1 MIHKLSYKP
10 IMLMEYI
17 SGGITMSEQ
26 CLDALRCAPEDLR
39 QAMSIHTRKITDSCR
54 DKDCIE
60 DLRVWLTAPSQQIL
74 ESAAGA
80 RVRSARLLYT
90 YIDVEPVAFD
100 RNHYC
105 IDVTFYY
112 QILADAMTGSTIPAT
127 LCGLAVFSKRAVLC
141 GEDSHAHIFTSDTC
155 IGGSD
160 GMPIRSANRPTA
172 VVEVLDPMVLSSRVA
187 DACEQKECSVC
198 QVPGSVRR
206 LFDDDLVLSPTQR
219 RLYVTLGQFS
229 IIRLERDA
237 QLIVPV
243 LDYAL
248 PTKECC
254 DNPGASA
261 EDPCE
266 MFSRIPF
273 PTRQFTPTGCDKH
286 DEHCD

>member
-1 MIHKLSYKP
+1 
-10 IMLMEYI
+10 
-17 SGGITMSEQ
+17 MSEQ
-26 CLDALRCAPEDLR
+26 CKDTLRCNPQDLQ

-60 DLRVWLTAPSQQIL
+60 DLRVYLTRSSQAL
-74 ESAAGA
+74 LDTATGA
-80 RVRSARLLYT
+80 RVRCAELLYT
-90 YIDVEPVAFD
+90 YIDVTPVAFD

-112 QILADAMTGSTIPAT
+112 RVLADATIGPSRPAA
-127 LCGLAVFSKRAVLC
+127 LYGLAMFTKRAVLC
-141 GEDSHAHIFTSDTC
+141 GEDGRAHIYRSD
-155 IGGSD
+155 
-160 GMPIRSANRPTA
+160 MPLTEPEGVGRLYANRPTA
-172 VVEVLDPMVLSSRVA
+172 VVEVLDPMVLSSKF
-187 DACEQKECSVC
+187 KEVC
-198 QVPGSVRR
+198 DCPCRDEGGLQLPAPIAGM
-206 LFDDDLVLSPTQR
+206 FDDELVLAGERR

-243 LDYAL
+243 LDYAI

-254 DNPGASA
+254 DTPGCA

-273 PTRQFTPTGCDKH
+273 PAAQFAPNGCDS
-286 DEHCD
+286 ENGNGNSCPYRTT